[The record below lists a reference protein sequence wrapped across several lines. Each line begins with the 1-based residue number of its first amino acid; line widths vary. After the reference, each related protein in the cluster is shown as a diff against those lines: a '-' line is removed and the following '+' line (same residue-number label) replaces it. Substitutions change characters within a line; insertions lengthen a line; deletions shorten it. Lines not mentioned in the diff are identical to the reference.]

1 MRRFSFD
8 DLTVEQI
15 CSKAMGKALIAED
28 QLFFEDALTK
38 EGFYDITE
46 DEYAAAR
53 AGAEAVVESVNR
65 ALKTHGLEIKL
76 ADMVENMAWILV
88 PKKTADEKK
97 WIKSLTE

>member
-65 ALKTHGLEIKL
+65 EIGR
-76 ADMVENMAWILV
+76 ASCRERV
-88 PKKTADEKK
+88 
-97 WIKSLTE
+97 